1 MNQHATHASRGHAAA
16 GPLRRLHPQVHRG
29 RAGAGVQLP
38 GRPARVGRGLHPQPG
53 RTRAGPACPTATT
66 TAASPAAT
74 WTGPPCNASWPT
86 SQAGKID
93 CVVVYK
99 VDRLSRSL
107 LDFATMMET
116 FEQHH
121 VSFVSVT
128 QQFNT
133 ATSRWA
139 G

>member
-1 MNQHATHASRGHAAA
+1 MKRNGNTQLARDGRA
-16 GPLRRLHPQVHRG
+16 GPLRHLHPQVHRG
-29 RAGAGVQLP
+29 RAGAGVQLAR
-38 GRPARVGRGLHPQPG
+38 RPARGRRGVHRQPG
-53 RTRAGPACPTATT
+53 ARRLDVPARRSTT

-74 WTGPPCNASWPT
+74 WTGPP
-86 SQAGKID
+86 SQRLLADIEAGKID

-107 LDFATMMET
+107 LDFAQMMET
-116 FEQHH
+116 FEKHK